1 MLSFLAQT
9 GIFWA
14 PMTLA
19 MSPMVY
25 TTLFWLSAACAVVAS
40 VALIWSVRPRR
51 GTGTTVRGVGD
62 LIWAVL
68 PTLALFVILALTWP
82 HVRGVG
88 AP

>member
-1 MLSFLAQT
+1 MLSFPAQT

-14 PMTLA
+14 LMPSA

-25 TTLFWLSAACAVVAS
+25 TTLFWLSTVCAVVAS

-51 GTGTTVRGVGD
+51 GTGIATRGVGD
-62 LIWAVL
+62 LVWAVL

-88 AP
+88 GP